1 MPKHRGHNTIVAK
14 KILERELESLRQNS
28 FESTE
33 RMLLKIREAVDN
45 VSNMA
50 DSLREKGEK
59 TKTKIQRHFK
69 EIRDALELREQ
80 SLLGTTEDIVMKK
93 VDKLDMQREVL
104 AKSKIDL
111 ELQVSTQ
118 IVGKGTECEI
128 FCR

>member
-1 MPKHRGHNTIVAK
+1 MMPQHRGHNTIVAK
-14 KILERELESLRQNS
+14 TILERELETLRLNS

-59 TKTKIQRHFK
+59 TKAKIQKRFK
-69 EIRDALELREQ
+69 EIRDALEVREQ
-80 SLLGTTEDIVMKK
+80 TLLCTTEDIVMRK
-93 VDKLDMQREVL
+93 VDKLEMQREVL

-111 ELQVSTQ
+111 ELQV
-118 IVGKGTECEI
+118 CE
-128 FCR
+128 